1 MLNRVSSDP
10 VLIAALVAVCIVAAR
25 LLGRWLRLPPTVPLV
40 LLGLAIG
47 TLPWV
52 PRVELDPQLVL
63 AVLIPPIIYH
73 HAAHRSA
80 PREARA
86 LVGPITFAGIGLT
99 LATAAVVMLI
109 AHLLLPG
116 LPWGAA
122 LALGAAIA
130 PTDGH
135 ALVRLG
141 HKPLVRGESLIGEGV
156 ALVLFAVAMEQLERG
171 VGVWHA
177 AFQLAGAITGGA
189 LLGVAFGWV
198 VVRLRRVARDPGT
211 LLVLSLATP
220 FAAHFA
226 AEHLG
231 LSAPLATVA
240 AGFYVGARSRDLHT
254 PGRATERISWQVLV
268 FLVGGAMAV
277 LLGLELRDLLAPTSG
292 LPLSTVVLATAA
304 VLAAALALR
313 WVAGLA
319 ICRDMLAGFTLG
331 GSRGAFTLALA
342 LAIPAVSGRPALVF
356 VAAAVV
362 LASGVALLLLSP
374 AAEEAPE
381 AEERHAR
388 RSVVSAAIKRLDQ
401 VAGQLGLDHGT
412 VWAQRQ
418 VLTLEA
424 TCQAGELHHLRR
436 ELAMAQREELGQL
449 YAEGTIGAR
458 TLHELSEEI
467 DLRDPH
473 STTAPEAH

>member
-1 MLNRVSSDP
+1 MSSDP

-25 LLGRWLRLPPTVPLV
+25 LLTRRLRLPPTVPLV
-40 LLGLAIG
+40 LLGLVIG
-47 TLPWV
+47 ALPWV
-52 PRVELDPQLVL
+52 PRVELDPQFVL

-86 LVGPITFAGIGLT
+86 VLGPITAAGIGLT
-99 LATAAVVMLI
+99 LVTAAAVAAV
-109 AHLLLPG
+109 ARLLLPEV
-116 LPWGAA
+116 PWGAA
-122 LALGAAIA
+122 LALGAAVA

-141 HKPLVRGESLIGEGV
+141 HRPLLRGESLIGEGV
-156 ALVLFAVAMEQLERG
+156 ALVLFAVALEQMEQG
-171 VGVWHA
+171 VDVWHA
-177 AFQLAGAITGGA
+177 TAQLAGAIAGGA
-189 LLGVAFGWV
+189 ALGVAFGWL
-198 VVRLRRVARDPGT
+198 VVRMRRFAKDPGT

-220 FAAHFA
+220 YAAHFS

-240 AGFYVGARSRDLHT
+240 AGFYVGARGRDLHT
-254 PGRATERISWQVLV
+254 PARATERISWQVLV
-268 FLVGGAMAV
+268 FLLGGAIAV

-292 LPLSTVVLATAA
+292 LPLGAVALATAA
-304 VLAAALALR
+304 VLVIALALR

-331 GSRGAFTLALA
+331 GSRGAVTLALA
-342 LAIPAVSGRPALVF
+342 LAIPAVTGRSALVF

-362 LASGVALLLLSP
+362 LCSGLALLALSP
-374 AAEEAPE
+374 AAEERPVE
-381 AEERHAR
+381 EERRAR
-388 RSVVSAAIKRLDQ
+388 QSAVSAAIRRLDQ
-401 VAGQLGLDHGT
+401 VAGRLGLDRGT
-412 VWAQRQ
+412 IWAQRQ

-424 TCQAGELHHLRR
+424 NCGELRDLRS
-436 ELAMAQREELGQL
+436 ELAMAQRETLGQL
-449 YAEGTIGAR
+449 YAEGTIGAG
-458 TLHELSEEI
+458 TLHTLTEEI

-473 STTAPEAH
+473 STTSP